1 MRLLVFFVFGF
12 FIFGDMRVAWTQS
25 DTGGEPT
32 GASLPRITKILINGN
47 RFTKTQVIL
56 REMQTKLGDTIAVDI
71 LQEDQKRIYNLGLF
85 KRVEIDSLQQ
95 PDGVHLLIGVSEYPL
110 YPFYVRPFFFLRR
123 NDNDWKKL
131 SYVFGI
137 AHLNFRGR
145 NEKAIISGWAG
156 YDPGVSFDYSNPWIF
171 GSTQLLT
178 GFRFAIQRVRDLSFA
193 NIDSTVDQRR
203 LGGNW
208 SLGRRFGLFTY
219 LSFNVGYTEL
229 KFNPPI
235 EEAFEPS
242 GHEHLPSAGLTF
254 VYDKRD
260 LFEYPRSGV
269 FVKFWGQRTGFNSQH
284 LHFWRYGADL
294 RGYKKIYRGLALGA
308 RVMANL
314 AQDEIP
320 FYERVFLGYST
331 RVRGHFNRNEND
343 QIDSLLA
350 ESLGNKTNLFKDEG
364 ENLIFSSV
372 ELRFPILPVRYLSMN
387 DMPTFGGYLQ
397 NLQFGLSAGIFFDYG
412 RVWFQKPPPDRPRRV
427 LPPQLGYGLGLHIH
441 LPYINLLRLELAFD
455 EEGRSERIVDIGVAF

>member
-1 MRLLVFFVFGF
+1 MRLFFFFIFCF
-12 FIFGDMRVAWTQS
+12 FIFGFDAVAWTQS
-25 DTGGEPT
+25 DTDGEPS
-32 GASLPRITKILINGN
+32 GAISPRIAKILVSGN
-47 RFTKTQVIL
+47 RFTKTQVII
-56 REMQTKLGDTIAVDI
+56 REMQMEVGDTVDAGV

-85 KRVEIDSLQQ
+85 SRVEIDSLQQ
-95 PDGVHLLIGVSEYPL
+95 PEGVHLLIGVSEYPL
-110 YPFYVRPFFFLRR
+110 YPFYVRPFLILHR
-123 NDNDWKKL
+123 NDNDWNKL
-131 SYVFGI
+131 SYGLGI

-145 NEKAIISGWAG
+145 NEKAVASAWAG
-156 YDPGVSFDYSNPWIF
+156 YDPGVALDYSNPWLF

-178 GFRFAIQRVRDLSFA
+178 GFRFSIQRVRDLSFA
-193 NIDSTVDQRR
+193 NIDSIVDQKR

-219 LSFNVGYTEL
+219 LSVNVGYTEL

-235 EEAFEPS
+235 KEALEPLN
-242 GHEHLPSAGLTF
+242 HEHLPSAGLAF

-269 FVKFWGQRTGFNSQH
+269 FAKLWAQRTGFNSQQV
-284 LHFWRYGADL
+284 HFWRYGADL
-294 RGYKKIYRGLALGA
+294 RGYKRIYRGLALGA
-308 RVMANL
+308 RVMTNL

-331 RVRGHFNRNEND
+331 RVRGHFNGNEND
-343 QIDSLLA
+343 QIQSRTIA
-350 ESLGNKTNLFKDEG
+350 SLGNKTNLFKDEG

-372 ELRFPILPVRYLSMN
+372 ELRFPILPVRYFSMN
-387 DMPTFGGYLQ
+387 DMPGFGGYLQ
-397 NLQFGLSAGIFFDYG
+397 NLKFGLSAGIFLDYG

-427 LPPQLGYGLGLHIH
+427 LPPQLGYGAGLHIH

>member
-1 MRLLVFFVFGF
+1 MRFNFLIICFLLVGSVEA
-12 FIFGDMRVAWTQS
+12 AWTQS
-25 DTGGEPT
+25 DIGGVLT
-32 GASLPRITKILINGN
+32 GAVSTRIAKILVSGN

-56 REMQTKLGDTIAVDI
+56 REMQTEVGDTVDVGI

-85 KRVEIDSLQQ
+85 NRVEIDSLQQ
-95 PDGVHLLIGVSEYPL
+95 PEGVHLLVGVSEYPL
-110 YPFYVRPFFFLRR
+110 YPFYVRPFLILHR

-131 SYVFGI
+131 SYGLGI

-145 NEKAIISGWAG
+145 NEKAIISAWAG
-156 YDPGVSFDYSNPWIF
+156 YDPGVALDYSNPWLF

-193 NIDSTVDQRR
+193 NIDSIVDQRR
-203 LGGNW
+203 IGGSW

-229 KFNPPI
+229 KFNPAVK
-235 EEAFEPS
+235 EALEPLN
-242 GHEHLPSAGLTF
+242 HEHLPSAGLTF
-254 VYDKRD
+254 IYDKRD

-269 FVKFWGQRTGFNSQH
+269 FAKLWAQRTGFNSQH
-284 LHFWRYGADL
+284 VHFWRYGADL
-294 RGYKKIYRGLALGA
+294 RGYKKIYRGLSLGA
-308 RVMANL
+308 RVMTNL
-314 AQDEIP
+314 AQEEIP

-343 QIDSLLA
+343 AIQSPAGAPLA
-350 ESLGNKTNLFKDEG
+350 NKTTLLKDEG
-364 ENLIFSSV
+364 ENLIFSSI
-372 ELRFPILPVRYLSMN
+372 ELRFPILPLRYFSVN
-387 DMPTFGGYLQ
+387 DGSALGGYLQ
-397 NLQFGLSAGIFFDYG
+397 NLKFGLSAGIFFDYG
-412 RVWFQKPPPDRPRRV
+412 RVWFQKSPLDRPRHV
-427 LPPQLGYGLGLHIH
+427 LPPQLGYGAGLHIH

>member
-1 MRLLVFFVFGF
+1 MRFKF
-12 FIFGDMRVAWTQS
+12 FIITFLLIGSVEAAWTQS
-25 DTGGEPT
+25 D
-32 GASLPRITKILINGN
+32 ASDKATDASPRIAKIFISGN

-56 REMQTKLGDTIAVDI
+56 REMQTEVGDTVDIGI

-85 KRVEIDSLQQ
+85 NRVEIDSLQQ
-95 PDGVHLLIGVSEYPL
+95 PEGVHLLIGVSEYPL
-110 YPFYVRPFFFLRR
+110 YPFYVRPFLILHR
-123 NDNDWKKL
+123 NDNDWNKL
-131 SYVFGI
+131 SYGLGI

-156 YDPGVSFDYSNPWIF
+156 YDPGVALDYTNPWLF

-193 NIDSTVDQRR
+193 NIDSIVDQKRI
-203 LGGNW
+203 GGSW

-219 LSFNVGYTEL
+219 LSVNVGYTEL

-235 EEAFEPS
+235 KEALEPS

-254 VYDKRD
+254 VYDQRD

-269 FVKFWGQRTGFNSQH
+269 FAKLWAQRTGFNSQH
-284 LHFWRYGADL
+284 VHFWRYGADL
-294 RGYKKIYRGLALGA
+294 RGYKKIYRGISLGA

-314 AQDEIP
+314 AHDEIP

-331 RVRGHFNRNEND
+331 RVRGHFNGNEND
-343 QIDSLLA
+343 KIQSPTIA
-350 ESLGNKTNLFKDEG
+350 ALGNKTNLFKDEG

-372 ELRFPILPVRYLSMN
+372 ELRFPILPVRYFSMN
-387 DMPTFGGYLQ
+387 SDMPGFGGYLQ
-397 NLQFGLSAGIFFDYG
+397 NLKFGLSAGFFFDYG
-412 RVWFQKPPPDRPRRV
+412 RVWFQKPPLDRPRRV
-427 LPPQLGYGLGLHIH
+427 LPPQLGYGAGLHIH